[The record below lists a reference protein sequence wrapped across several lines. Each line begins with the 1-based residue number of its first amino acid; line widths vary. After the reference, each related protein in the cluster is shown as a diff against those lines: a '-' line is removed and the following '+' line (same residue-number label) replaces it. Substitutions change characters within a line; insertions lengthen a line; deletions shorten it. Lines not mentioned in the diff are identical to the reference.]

1 MLSWGYV
8 LQRGVHLGVPVAEKL
23 SRLISP
29 EHQTTTAKTMPD
41 EMIEGGYMMEKNSDV
56 SVPGRIVLN
65 LWRILRPEIAVQ
77 SYTFENMAFHILHR
91 RVPNFSFENL
101 TAWWKSDRDRYFNLI
116 FQACNI

>member
-1 MLSWGYV
+1 MWIFLQIEMLSWGYV

-56 SVPGRIVLN
+56 AVPGRIVLN
-65 LWRILRPEIAVQ
+65 L
-77 SYTFENMAFHILHR
+77 
-91 RVPNFSFENL
+91 
-101 TAWWKSDRDRYFNLI
+101 
-116 FQACNI
+116 